1 MLTRI
6 EAVRASLEYAEWT
19 GLGWGAG
26 QARPGQARP
35 FRALRSYSRPSY
47 VDPQKTC
54 YNELVETL
62 ENDAA
67 CFLPLAVAAFPAFNF
82 HAGEKPRWP
91 TDRPKTKSQSRPAAT
106 SLELGKER
114 TWSCWPIDRPP
125 ADAETRTQGWGSP
138 NQPCRPV

>member
-1 MLTRI
+1 MDW
-6 EAVRASLEYAEWT
+6 A
-19 GLGWGAG
+19 GLGRWA
-26 QARPGQARP
+26 GQARP

-91 TDRPKTKSQSRPAAT
+91 TDPKPKASQGQ
-106 SLELGKER
+106 LL
-114 TWSCWPIDRPP
+114 
-125 ADAETRTQGWGSP
+125 Q
-138 NQPCRPV
+138 V